1 MTFDDER
8 SIALAPRYS
17 IAYQAGSIEEK
28 DWMNVQPALINNY
41 LWEKDTGEPYRPE
54 TNVRLRWTSDA
65 LYGKFVCYEESP
77 VIRHSGANA
86 PVYRD
91 SCVEFFLQPMPG
103 TDPRYLNFEFNAAG
117 TLLLGLGE
125 DRGERDMSHGLEPER
140 FSIVAE
146 RGLADEAGRI
156 YWTLSFRIP
165 IDWLAEVFPGFSA
178 APGRSFKGNFYK
190 CGDET
195 PVPHFIA
202 WSPVGFPTPDFHL
215 SDYFGTLV
223 FDGAKD

>member
-1 MTFDDER
+1 MIVDDER
-8 SIALAPRYS
+8 SIALAPQYS
-17 IAYQAGSIEEK
+17 IAYQAGRIDEK
-28 DWMNVQPALINNY
+28 EWKDIQPAYITNY
-41 LWEKDTGEPYRPE
+41 LWEKDTIAPYRPE
-54 TNVRLRWTSDA
+54 TYAQLCWTEDA
-65 LYGKFVCYEESP
+65 LHGRFVCYEESP

-91 SCVEFFLQPMPG
+91 SCVEFFLQPMPE

-117 TLLLGLGE
+117 TLLLGLGVDRE
-125 DRGERDMSHGLEPER
+125 DRDMSYGLEPER

-165 IDWLAEVFPGFSA
+165 LNWLAEVFPGFSA
-178 APGRSFKGNFYK
+178 APGLAFKGNFYK

-195 PVPHFIA
+195 PHPHYLS
-202 WSPVGFPTPDFHL
+202 WSRIDVPTPNFHL
-215 SDYFGTLV
+215 SAYFGTLA
-223 FDGAKD
+223 FR